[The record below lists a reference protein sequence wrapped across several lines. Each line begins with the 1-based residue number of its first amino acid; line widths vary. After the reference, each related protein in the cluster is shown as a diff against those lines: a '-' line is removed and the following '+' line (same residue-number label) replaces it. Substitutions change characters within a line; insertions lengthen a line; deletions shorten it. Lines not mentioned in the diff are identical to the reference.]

1 MIHDP
6 SDEELYQLQ
15 VDMSTGQTESVLPPE
30 NQDYNDLRTPEETL
44 KLPVIPIER
53 QKAVPKSGFRMKVQ
67 LVTDEAWRQKFRRQA
82 NEKVAAV
89 MEHAITL
96 FKHATLVTKYEL
108 EVLPVQKYPGT
119 LSATGPNLK

>member
-1 MIHDP
+1 MYLNTEP
-6 SDEELYQLQ
+6 FRLPGSCAGPALLMGRQYQMVILQ
-15 VDMSTGQTESVLPPE
+15 DGKLHQE
-30 NQDYNDLRTPEETL
+30 Q

-53 QKAVPKSGFRMKVQ
+53 QKAMPKSGFRMKVQ
-67 LVTDEAWRQKFRRQA
+67 PVTDEAWRQKFRRQA

-89 MEHAITL
+89 MEHAKTF

-108 EVLPVQKYPGT
+108 DVLPVQSYRGT